1 VASEAETLS
10 LPPDP
15 AQRATEILARPER
28 TRSRRFGQ
36 RWVAIAVLVTAAAA
50 GLVAAIALSSGGGP
64 ASPGPGSKPR
74 AVPPPPAGTSVAD
87 QARNLVVW
95 LRQHQG

>member
-15 AQRATEILARPER
+15 AQRATEILARPDR
-28 TRSRRFGQ
+28 TRSRRIGR
-36 RWVAIAVLVTAAAA
+36 RWAAIAILVAAAAA
-50 GLVAAIALSSGGGP
+50 GLVAAIALSSGGGR

-87 QARNLVVW
+87 QARNLAVW